1 MTARHVMTGEG
12 AVPESSAVKSPAA
25 ENRDLND
32 LADAETE
39 IDTNFATEDIVEVTG
54 PDAGPDVLPPPG
66 AAVVFGSALDG
77 AQAFARILAT
87 RGVEQGLIGPHE
99 VPRLWD
105 RHLLN
110 CAVVAELI
118 DGRTRTLIDIGSGAG
133 LPGIVLAMVRPELRV
148 TLLEPMERRCRFLS
162 ECVDALGLANASVLR
177 GRAEDAT
184 LRADVATA
192 RAVAPLDRLAEL
204 AVGVVRPGGLVLAIK
219 GQTAAG
225 ELRKARPVLR
235 RIGARGA
242 EVVRAGQGKVDPA
255 TTVVRFFAR

>member
-1 MTARHVMTGEG
+1 MVISHDFDNQDRAGMAVDTDFAEDDDG
-12 AVPESSAVKSPAA
+12 AEMP
-25 ENRDLND
+25 
-32 LADAETE
+32 
-39 IDTNFATEDIVEVTG
+39 
-54 PDAGPDVLPPPG
+54 PDASSPRASLPGVPPPPPG
-66 AAVVFGSALDG
+66 AAAVFGPALDK
-77 AQAFARILAT
+77 ARAYAGMLAG
-87 RGVEQGLIGPHE
+87 RGVEWGLIGPHE

-110 CAVVAELI
+110 CAVVADLI
-118 DGRTRTLIDIGSGAG
+118 GSRCRTLVDIGSGAG
-133 LPGIVLAMVRPELRV
+133 LPGIVLAMMRPELTV

-162 ECVDALGLANASVLR
+162 GCVAELGLANARVLR

-204 AVGVVRPGGLVLAIK
+204 AVRVVRPGGLVLAIK
-219 GQTAAG
+219 GQTADA

-242 EVVRAGQGKVDPA
+242 RVVRAGQGKVDPA
-255 TTVVRFFAR
+255 TTVVRFFAT

>member
-1 MTARHVMTGEG
+1 MAIDTDFAEDDD
-12 AVPESSAVKSPAA
+12 AA
-25 ENRDLND
+25 EMPPPG
-32 LADAETE
+32 ASPPGA
-39 IDTNFATEDIVEVTG
+39 
-54 PDAGPDVLPPPG
+54 PPPPPG
-66 AAVVFGSALDG
+66 AAAVFGPALDE
-77 AQAFARILAT
+77 ARAYAGMLAT
-87 RGVEQGLIGPHE
+87 RGVEWGLIGPHE

-110 CAVVAELI
+110 CAVVADLI
-118 DGRTRTLIDIGSGAG
+118 GSRYRTLVDIGSGAG
-133 LPGIVLAMVRPELRV
+133 LPGIVLAMMRPELAV

-162 ECVDALGLANASVLR
+162 GCVAELGLANARVLR

-204 AVGVVRPGGLVLAIK
+204 AVRVVRPGGLVLAIK
-219 GQTAAG
+219 GQTADA

-242 EVVRAGQGKVDPA
+242 KVVRAGQGKVDPA
-255 TTVVRFFAR
+255 TTVVRFFAT

>member
-1 MTARHVMTGEG
+1 MAIDTDFAEDDDAAELPPGASSPG
-12 AVPESSAVKSPAA
+12 AVLPGAPA
-25 ENRDLND
+25 
-32 LADAETE
+32 
-39 IDTNFATEDIVEVTG
+39 
-54 PDAGPDVLPPPG
+54 PPPG
-66 AAVVFGSALDG
+66 AAAVFGPALDE
-77 AQAFARILAT
+77 ARAYAGMLAT
-87 RGVEQGLIGPHE
+87 RGVEWGLIGPHE

-110 CAVVAELI
+110 CAVVADLI
-118 DGRTRTLIDIGSGAG
+118 GSQYRTLVDIGSGAG
-133 LPGIVLAMVRPELRV
+133 LPGIVLAMMRPELAV

-162 ECVDALGLANASVLR
+162 GCVAELGLANARVLR

-204 AVGVVRPGGLVLAIK
+204 AVRVVRPGGLVLAIK
-219 GQTAAG
+219 GQTADA

-242 EVVRAGQGKVDPA
+242 RVVRAGQGKVDPA
-255 TTVVRFFAR
+255 TTVVRFFAT

>member
-1 MTARHVMTGEG
+1 MAHSHDFDNQDRAGMALDTDFADNDDPAVTAPG
-12 AVPESSAVKSPAA
+12 APPPSVPSAPPAA
-25 ENRDLND
+25 
-32 LADAETE
+32 
-39 IDTNFATEDIVEVTG
+39 
-54 PDAGPDVLPPPG
+54 
-66 AAVVFGSALDG
+66 AAVFGPALDR
-77 AQAFARILAT
+77 ARAFAAMLAT
-87 RGVEQGLIGPHE
+87 RGVDWGLIGPHE
-99 VPRLWD
+99 VARLWD

-110 CAVVAELI
+110 CAVVADLI
-118 DGRTRTLIDIGSGAG
+118 GSQYRILVDIGSGAG
-133 LPGIVLAMVRPELRV
+133 LPGIVLAMVRPELNV

-162 ECVDALGLANASVLR
+162 ESVAALGLANASVLR
-177 GRAEDAT
+177 GRAEDTA

>member
-1 MTARHVMTGEG
+1 MAIDTDFAEDDD
-12 AVPESSAVKSPAA
+12 AA
-25 ENRDLND
+25 EMPPG
-32 LADAETE
+32 AP
-39 IDTNFATEDIVEVTG
+39 
-54 PDAGPDVLPPPG
+54 PDALLSGAPAPPPG
-66 AAVVFGSALDG
+66 AVAVFGPALDE
-77 AQAFARILAT
+77 ARAYAGMLAT
-87 RGVEQGLIGPHE
+87 RGVEWGLIGPHE

-110 CAVVAELI
+110 CAVVADLI
-118 DGRTRTLIDIGSGAG
+118 GSRYRTLVDIGSGAG
-133 LPGIVLAMVRPELRV
+133 LPGIVLAMMRPELAV

-162 ECVDALGLANASVLR
+162 GCVAELGLANARVLR

-204 AVGVVRPGGLVLAIK
+204 AVRVVRPGGLVLAIK
-219 GQTAAG
+219 GQTADA

-242 EVVRAGQGKVDPA
+242 KVVRAGQGKVDPA
-255 TTVVRFFAR
+255 TTVVRFFAT

>member
-1 MTARHVMTGEG
+1 MAVDTDFAEDDDAAELPPGASSPG
-12 AVPESSAVKSPAA
+12 AVLPGAPA
-25 ENRDLND
+25 
-32 LADAETE
+32 
-39 IDTNFATEDIVEVTG
+39 
-54 PDAGPDVLPPPG
+54 PPPG
-66 AAVVFGSALDG
+66 AAAVFGPALDE
-77 AQAFARILAT
+77 ARAYAGMLAT
-87 RGVEQGLIGPHE
+87 RGVEWGLIGPHE

-110 CAVVAELI
+110 CAVVADLI
-118 DGRTRTLIDIGSGAG
+118 GSQYRTLVDIGSGAG
-133 LPGIVLAMVRPELRV
+133 LPGIVLAMMRPELAV

-162 ECVDALGLANASVLR
+162 GCVAELGLANARVLR

-204 AVGVVRPGGLVLAIK
+204 AVRVVRPGGLVLAIK
-219 GQTAAG
+219 GQTADA

-242 EVVRAGQGKVDPA
+242 KVVRAGQGKVDPA
-255 TTVVRFFAR
+255 TTVVRFFAT

>member
-1 MTARHVMTGEG
+1 MADSHNFDNQDRTGM
-12 AVPESSAVKSPAA
+12 AVDTDFAEDDDAAAGTSSGTPSSGTPS
-25 ENRDLND
+25 
-32 LADAETE
+32 
-39 IDTNFATEDIVEVTG
+39 
-54 PDAGPDVLPPPG
+54 PDALLPGAPPPPPA
-66 AAVVFGSALDG
+66 AAVVFGPALDE
-77 AQAFARILAT
+77 ARAFAGMLAT
-87 RGVEQGLIGPHE
+87 RGVEWGLIGPHE

-110 CAVVAELI
+110 CAVVADLI
-118 DGRTRTLIDIGSGAG
+118 CSQYRTLVDIGSGAG
-133 LPGIVLAMVRPELRV
+133 LPGIVLAMMRPELAV

-162 ECVDALGLANASVLR
+162 GCVAELGLANARVLR

-204 AVGVVRPGGLVLAIK
+204 AVRVVRPGGLVLAIK
-219 GQTAAG
+219 GQTADA

-242 EVVRAGQGKVDPA
+242 RVVRAGQGKVDPA
-255 TTVVRFFAR
+255 TTVVRFFAT

>member
-1 MTARHVMTGEG
+1 MATDTDFAEDGD
-12 AVPESSAVKSPAA
+12 AA
-25 ENRDLND
+25 EMPPG
-32 LADAETE
+32 AP
-39 IDTNFATEDIVEVTG
+39 
-54 PDAGPDVLPPPG
+54 PDALLPGAPAPPPG
-66 AAVVFGSALDG
+66 AVAVFGPALDE
-77 AQAFARILAT
+77 ARAYAGMLAT
-87 RGVEQGLIGPHE
+87 RGVEWGLIGPHE

-110 CAVVAELI
+110 CAVVADLI
-118 DGRTRTLIDIGSGAG
+118 GSRYRTLVDIGSGAG
-133 LPGIVLAMVRPELRV
+133 LPGIVLAMMRPELAV

-162 ECVDALGLANASVLR
+162 GCVAELGLANARVLR

-204 AVGVVRPGGLVLAIK
+204 AVRVVRPGGLVLAIK
-219 GQTAAG
+219 GQTADA

-242 EVVRAGQGKVDPA
+242 KVVRAGQGKVDPA
-255 TTVVRFFAR
+255 TTVVRFFAT